1 MTVSR
6 GSADGTF
13 QANDND
19 NGTTSWA
26 YVLVTNN
33 SCGSGTNFNNS
44 SSYTEGDDV
53 VPTEADNT
61 KQLCF
66 RSTDSSGN
74 HGYGRSTTINVDQT
88 APVVTV
94 SRGSAD
100 GTFQANDNDNG
111 PTSWAYVLITNNTCN
126 STTSFSGSTS
136 YTEGDDVVPTEAD
149 NTKRLC
155 FRSTDSSNNAGY
167 GSSTTINVDQTA
179 PVVTVS
185 RGSADG
191 TFQANDNDNG
201 TTSWAYVLITNNTCN
216 STTNFSGSTSY
227 TEGDDVVPTEAD
239 NTKRLCF
246 RSTDSSNNAGYGSST
261 TINVDQTAPV
271 VTVSRGS
278 ADGTFQ
284 ANDNDSTLTLVV
296 LPTSWAYVL
305 ITNNTC
311 NSTTNLGLV
320 ALVVLLAT
328 QKVMMLCQPKQITLR
343 GFVSD
348 LQIVPTTLVTVALP
362 LLM

>member
-6 GSADGTF
+6 GSADDTF

-19 NGTTSWA
+19 SSPTTWAYVLITNNTCNSTTNFSGSTSYTEGDDVVPTEADNTKQICFRSTDNSDNAGYASSATINVDQTAPVVTVSRGSADETFQANDDDSSPTSWA
-26 YVLVTNN
+26 YVLITNN

-66 RSTDSSGN
+66 RSTDNSDNAGYASSA
-74 HGYGRSTTINVDQT
+74 TINVDQT

-100 GTFQANDNDNG
+100 DTFQANDNDSS
-111 PTSWAYVLITNNTCN
+111 PTT
-126 STTSFSGSTS
+126 
-136 YTEGDDVVPTEAD
+136 
-149 NTKRLC
+149 
-155 FRSTDSSNNAGY
+155 
-167 GSSTTINVDQTA
+167 
-179 PVVTVS
+179 
-185 RGSADG
+185 
-191 TFQANDNDNG
+191 
-201 TTSWAYVLITNNTCN
+201 WAYVLITNNTCN

-246 RSTDSSNNAGYGSST
+246 RSTDNSDNAGYGLSA

-271 VTVSRGS
+271 VTVSAGS
-278 ADGTFQ
+278 A
-284 ANDNDSTLTLVV
+284 ADSFKAVDDE
-296 LPTSWAYVL
+296 AA
-305 ITNNTC
+305 
-311 NSTTNLGLV
+311 STELGLR
-320 ALVVLLAT
+320 LNY
-328 QKVMMLCQPKQITLR
+328 
-343 GFVSD
+343 
-348 LQIVPTTLVTVALP
+348 
-362 LLM
+362 

>member
-1 MTVSR
+1 M
-6 GSADGTF
+6 
-13 QANDND
+13 
-19 NGTTSWA
+19 
-26 YVLVTNN
+26 
-33 SCGSGTNFNNS
+33 
-44 SSYTEGDDV
+44 
-53 VPTEADNT
+53 
-61 KQLCF
+61 
-66 RSTDSSGN
+66 
-74 HGYGRSTTINVDQT
+74 
-88 APVVTV
+88 
-94 SRGSAD
+94 
-100 GTFQANDNDNG
+100 
-111 PTSWAYVLITNNTCN
+111 
-126 STTSFSGSTS
+126 
-136 YTEGDDVVPTEAD
+136 PTEAD

-284 ANDNDSTLTLVV
+284 ANDNDNGT
-296 LPTSWAYVL
+296 TSWAYVL

-311 NSTTNLGLV
+311 NSTTSFSGSTSYTEGDDV
-320 ALVVLLAT
+320 
-328 QKVMMLCQPKQITLR
+328 
-343 GFVSD
+343 
-348 LQIVPTTLVTVALP
+348 VPTEADNTKRLCFRSTDSSNNAWLR
-362 LLM
+362 